1 MHTSIKNS
9 FSFSHIPFSK
19 RGGLIFL
26 FLFFF
31 LLPVSI
37 FIPDTKTTRNGGE
50 GLIALHRAFAENHS
64 TPLPPIPSS
73 PLVKNPLSAQKTSVV
88 RDASTAFSSGQKT
101 LGNEIY
107 GACGFAPSTWSWC
120 IVGWY
125 YSLIYS
131 PSSGLL
137 GVAGS
142 VMDTMVAF
150 SISKDVL
157 NASFAQKGWKSTR
170 DLANMFFI
178 FILLFIAI
186 ATILQLS
193 SYGAKALLAKLIIF
207 ALLINFSLF
216 ITRVIIDSGNITAM
230 FFYDA
235 ITVPPSTT
243 VPKGV
248 AIPGVEIKSLS
259 AGIVAKV
266 HPEAIIGTKTFESWT
281 RENKNVGTFFLILLA
296 GTAVNLVMAWAL
308 ITIAFLFVARVA
320 VLWFLMAVAPLA
332 FAAMILPQT
341 EKLARKWWGELFS
354 KTFCITVF
362 MFFLWLILILL
373 SESFIEKMF
382 GGATSQLGT
391 IEIIT
396 VIILNFA
403 VIIVLITMAKK
414 ITEKMCG
421 EIEGVSLSI
430 GSKLA
435 GVAGLALGGGVGM
448 LARNTLGRGAAA
460 LARSE
465 KFEKWSQ
472 NSMLGRGLRKTAV
485 GVAGS
490 SLDLRGMPFAGK
502 GGFGRATGE
511 GGFTAGVAGS
521 TKKKEAYGKTFANDA
536 TKMVYAQNL
545 QKGVS
550 IRGRMFNLRSRRE
563 AGRNIEENIHK
574 PKIGEYGAT
583 IRQNEE
589 GIARAQKYLSNPG
602 VSGDSAA
609 KKYNE
614 EKVLRLQK
622 QNTELLGYVRKGQ
635 KAEGREQG
643 EMSVKLAKILANS
656 EKGGGNT
663 GSESGAP
670 KKKE

>member
-1 MHTSIKNS
+1 M
-9 FSFSHIPFSK
+9 
-19 RGGLIFL
+19 
-26 FLFFF
+26 
-31 LLPVSI
+31 
-37 FIPDTKTTRNGGE
+37 
-50 GLIALHRAFAENHS
+50 
-64 TPLPPIPSS
+64 
-73 PLVKNPLSAQKTSVV
+73 
-88 RDASTAFSSGQKT
+88 
-101 LGNEIY
+101 
-107 GACGFAPSTWSWC
+107 
-120 IVGWY
+120 
-125 YSLIYS
+125 
-131 PSSGLL
+131 
-137 GVAGS
+137 
-142 VMDTMVAF
+142 
-150 SISKDVL
+150 
-157 NASFAQKGWKSTR
+157 
-170 DLANMFFI
+170 
-178 FILLFIAI
+178 
-186 ATILQLS
+186 
-193 SYGAKALLAKLIIF
+193 
-207 ALLINFSLF
+207 
-216 ITRVIIDSGNITAM
+216 
-230 FFYDA
+230 
-235 ITVPPSTT
+235 
-243 VPKGV
+243 
-248 AIPGVEIKSLS
+248 
-259 AGIVAKV
+259 
-266 HPEAIIGTKTFESWT
+266 
-281 RENKNVGTFFLILLA
+281 
-296 GTAVNLVMAWAL
+296 
-308 ITIAFLFVARVA
+308 
-320 VLWFLMAVAPLA
+320 
-332 FAAMILPQT
+332 
-341 EKLARKWWGELFS
+341 
-354 KTFCITVF
+354 
-362 MFFLWLILILL
+362 
-373 SESFIEKMF
+373 
-382 GGATSQLGT
+382 
-391 IEIIT
+391 
-396 VIILNFA
+396 IILNFA

-421 EIEGVSLSI
+421 EIGGVSLSI

-550 IRGRMFNLRSRRE
+550 IRDHMFNLRSRRE

-574 PKIGEYGAT
+574 PKIGEYNAT

-589 GIARAQKYLSNPG
+589 EIARSQKYLSNPG